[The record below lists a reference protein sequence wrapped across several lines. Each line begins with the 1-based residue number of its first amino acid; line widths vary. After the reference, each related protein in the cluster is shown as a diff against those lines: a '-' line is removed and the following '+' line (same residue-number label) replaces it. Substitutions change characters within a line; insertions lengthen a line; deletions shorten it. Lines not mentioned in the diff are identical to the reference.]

1 LTLPGAR
8 RRGRAIV
15 RRLALAAVTTV
26 WMVAAFAAGSE
37 APSAEP
43 LPNPIAEP
51 GRLWAFDAFAL
62 KPPGAGEWYS
72 LVKSRDRVVFAR
84 EVSPTYSLI
93 AVAHAARVDDPPASP
108 EALVEFVR
116 RRAPRSPDVIRYEIK
131 EQLVEPERAASW
143 CVRYRTLAEDSRE
156 SFFYPRIVRIAGRLC
171 AHPAARE
178 LLVDASCA
186 EQAVEGESQPE
197 SFDECEGFLAGVRLM
212 PLHGAEIADA
222 DELISG
228 DAAVKAVTLLAPLA
242 EQGYPQAALLLA
254 AAYEQGRGVRADRAE
269 ADRWYR
275 IAAESGEV
283 DALYNLGALYDH
295 APNGTRDA
303 QEALR
308 WFRRAA
314 DQRDPQAQLN
324 IGLFY
329 LKGDGVEK
337 DATRARFWLRLA
349 AANGNARARAL
360 LQQLFP

>member
-1 LTLPGAR
+1 VAAVAATWMST
-8 RRGRAIV
+8 
-15 RRLALAAVTTV
+15 ALAD
-26 WMVAAFAAGSE
+26 GSKVS
-37 APSAEP
+37 PAEP

-51 GRLWAFDAFAL
+51 GRLWAFDGFAL

-84 EVSPTYSLI
+84 TVNPSYALI
-93 AVAHAARVDDPPASP
+93 AAAEAAQVDDPPASP
-108 EALVEFVR
+108 EALLEFVR
-116 RRAPRSPDVIRYEIK
+116 RRAPRSPDAIRYEIK

-143 CVRYRTLAEDSRE
+143 CVRYRMLAEDSRE

-197 SFDECEGFLAGVRLM
+197 SFAECEGFLAGVRLV
-212 PLHGAEIADA
+212 PLHGAEVADA
-222 DELISG
+222 DELISKG
-228 DAAVKAVTLLAPLA
+228 ATVEAVALLAPLA
-242 EQGYPQAALLLA
+242 EQGYPRAALLLA
-254 AAYEQGRGVRADRAE
+254 AAYEQGRGVSTDLAE
-269 ADRWYR
+269 AGHWYR
-275 IAAESGEV
+275 IAAEAGEV

-295 APNGTRDA
+295 APNGARNA
-303 QEALR
+303 QEAFR

-324 IGLFY
+324 MGLFY

-337 DATRARFWLRLA
+337 DAAQARFWLRLA
-349 AANGNARARAL
+349 AANGNARAGAL
-360 LQQLFP
+360 LQQLFR

>member
-1 LTLPGAR
+1 MVT
-8 RRGRAIV
+8 
-15 RRLALAAVTTV
+15 ALAD
-26 WMVAAFAAGSE
+26 E
-37 APSAEP
+37 PPAPSPEP

-51 GRLWAFDAFAL
+51 GRWWAFDGFAL

-84 EVSPTYSLI
+84 EVSPTYALI
-93 AVAHAARVDDPPASP
+93 AVAQVARVDEPPATP
-108 EALVEFVR
+108 EALAELVR
-116 RRAPRSPDVIRYEIK
+116 RRAPRSPDAIRYEIK
-131 EQLVEPERAASW
+131 ELFVEPDRSASW
-143 CVRYRTLAEDSRE
+143 CVRYRSLAEDSRE
-156 SFFYPRIVRIAGRLC
+156 SFFYPRIVRIAGRVC
-171 AHPAARE
+171 AHPAARA

-186 EQAVEGESQPE
+186 EQAVEGESQPD
-197 SFDECEGFLAGVRLM
+197 SFAECEGFLAGVRLL
-212 PLHGAEIADA
+212 PLHEAEITDA

-228 DAAVKAVTLLAPLA
+228 DGAVKAIGLLAPLA

-254 AAYEQGRGVRADRAE
+254 AAYEQGRGVKPDPTEADHWYRVAAE
-269 ADRWYR
+269 A
-275 IAAESGEV
+275 GEV
-283 DALYNLGALYDH
+283 DALYNLGARYDH
-295 APNGTRDA
+295 APNGARDA

-349 AANGNARARAL
+349 AANGNVRARAL
-360 LQQLFP
+360 LEKLFP